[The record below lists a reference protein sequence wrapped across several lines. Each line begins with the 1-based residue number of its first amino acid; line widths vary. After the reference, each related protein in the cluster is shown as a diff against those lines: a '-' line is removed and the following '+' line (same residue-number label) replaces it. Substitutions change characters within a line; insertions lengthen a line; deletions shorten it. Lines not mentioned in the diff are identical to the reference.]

1 MTKFSL
7 TVNTDNPQEIQAIL
21 AALGSGASVPTIP
34 TADEDDETPPPVG
47 VTIPATDATGLPWDE
62 RIHSASKATVKD
74 GTWRKKKGVDAATI
88 AQVESELR
96 ARAAGP
102 VPTQQPQPQQPAPV
116 QQPPFAPA
124 QPGFPSQPAM
134 TAPVQVEPAVSMPAQ
149 SQVTAPTPQQPA
161 QTLDFNGLMMGMQKG
176 MQAGKID
183 VQVLTQLVSEINTAW
198 GSGLTTITDLAQ
210 PQNAHMVPWVKDL
223 IASKGLWID

>member
-34 TADEDDETPPPVG
+34 TDEDDETPPPAG

-88 AQVESELR
+88 AQVEAELR

-102 VPTQQPQPQQPAPV
+102 VPTQQPQV

-149 SQVTAPTPQQPA
+149 SQVIAPTPQQPA

-223 IASKGLWID
+223 IVSKGLWID